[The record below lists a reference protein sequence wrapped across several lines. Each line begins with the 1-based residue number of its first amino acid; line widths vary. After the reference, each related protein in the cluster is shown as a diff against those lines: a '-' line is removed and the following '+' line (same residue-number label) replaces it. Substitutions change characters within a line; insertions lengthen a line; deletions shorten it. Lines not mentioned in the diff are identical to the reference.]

1 MYKAINKINSNLNEI
16 GISNTKK
23 FTITTK
29 GNNHFKDKVD
39 NVNIE

>member
-1 MYKAINKINSNLNEI
+1 MYKTINKINSNLNEI